1 MKMLYIFHNKDGYN
15 QDSSAP
21 IRGRRGVRFDRFDE
35 NSRTSAWPVR
45 SSDDN
50 QDAKIEDQHEASLSL
65 PRSYEETCPH
75 LVDSVAIIKDQR
87 DGGGC

>member
-1 MKMLYIFHNKDGYN
+1 MGATKTA
-15 QDSSAP
+15 AP
-21 IRGRRGVRFDRFDE
+21 LSVDAEGSG
-35 NSRTSAWPVR
+35 STALMRTAGHLLGL
-45 SSDDN
+45 SDP
-50 QDAKIEDQHEASLSL
+50 QTTIKHQHEASLSL